1 MELATIP
8 EYIEFNNIELEKIK
22 ARSIKSRLKNECNIL
37 YKDYHNVLIDVLQY
51 DKITVTATEFMN
63 INNDNIQTSKKRVYK
78 FILNSHY
85 PFRPPEIYI
94 NNTLY
99 ANMLQMSGE
108 YEKEMVKKIK
118 GQDCLC
124 CYSVNCTAN
133 WSPAIKLFNIIN
145 EIKSTLKFKKD
156 IINLM
161 LAEKIKKQY
170 NIPYAYIESYLV

>member
-22 ARSIKSRLKNECNIL
+22 HRGVKSRLKNECNIL
-37 YKDYHNVLIDVLQY
+37 YKDYHNVVIDVVP
-51 DKITVTATEFMN
+51 DKITVSATEFMN
-63 INNDNIQTSKKRVYK
+63 TNNNNIITSKKRVYK

-85 PFRPPEIYI
+85 PFRPPESYL
-94 NNTLY
+94 NNTIY
-99 ANMLQMSGE
+99 STILQMKGD

-124 CYSVNCTAN
+124 CHSVICNAN

-145 EIKSTLKFKKD
+145 EIKSTLKFKRD
-156 IINLM
+156 MINVM
-161 LAEKIKKQY
+161 LADKIKKQY
-170 NIPYAYIESYLV
+170 NIPYAYIERYLI